1 MSIEGSGKKG
11 INYWPG
17 KKAYETS
24 SNKEDEENTAE
35 KKQAVFSAN
44 AMEEY
49 LKAKEKAAI

>member
-17 KKAYETS
+17 KKAYES
-24 SNKEDEENTAE
+24 GSNKEEENTAE

-49 LKAKEKAAI
+49 LKAKEKAAT

>member
-17 KKAYETS
+17 KKAYETG
-24 SNKEDEENTAE
+24 SNKEEEENTAE

-44 AMEEY
+44 AMEED
-49 LKAKEKAAI
+49 LKAKEKAAV